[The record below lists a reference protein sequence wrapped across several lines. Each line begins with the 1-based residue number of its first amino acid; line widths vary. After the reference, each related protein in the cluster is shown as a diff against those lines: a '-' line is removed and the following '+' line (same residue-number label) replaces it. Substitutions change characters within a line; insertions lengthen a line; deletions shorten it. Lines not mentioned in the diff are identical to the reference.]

1 MSMLD
6 FVKLKFVIL
15 VMTLVI
21 GMMALSASQNYPGT
35 LADLQ
40 VHIMSRVFI
49 WKQLYLFKKM
59 CYSNVE

>member
-21 GMMALSASQNYPGT
+21 GMMTLSASQNYPGT
-35 LADLQ
+35 LADL
-40 VHIMSRVFI
+40 
-49 WKQLYLFKKM
+49 
-59 CYSNVE
+59 